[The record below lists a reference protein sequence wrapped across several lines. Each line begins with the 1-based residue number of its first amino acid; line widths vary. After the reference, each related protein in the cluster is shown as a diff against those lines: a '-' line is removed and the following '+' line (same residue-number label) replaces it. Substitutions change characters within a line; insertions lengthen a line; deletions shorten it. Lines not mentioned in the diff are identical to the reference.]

1 MASNCQGPNGT
12 YIMTSI
18 KTPKEE
24 IEQMKI
30 HKLPIVFYDY
40 PEGYYDEV
48 GGYHDCAEGWN
59 PNGVWCGECTN
70 KSCANCPSK
79 DIKQDSRN

>member
-1 MASNCQGPNGT
+1 MSICKNNNIFDTQ
-12 YIMTSI
+12 IVTSI
-18 KTPKEE
+18 KTSKER
-24 IEQMKI
+24 IEELKKI
-30 HKLPIVFYDY
+30 KLPILFYDY

-70 KSCANCPSK
+70 KSCAKCPS
-79 DIKQDSRN
+79 RNSKEDK